1 MGENGRIDGRP
12 CQRLHLVF
20 KLEGLEIG
28 IKPERRRQIR
38 KEFWASQS
46 QRNQS
51 SLINVLCTFEEGIMS
66 DFSVHRPEAS
76 HGGIVGRSRGRLMQP
91 LGKKQQEMRLRNI
104 KELDFKV
111 YSNLDM
117 IFFLYERRYWTTI
130 RLEHCSAQQDGCFR

>member
-51 SLINVLCTFEEGIMS
+51 SLINELCTFEEGIVS
-66 DFSVHRPEAS
+66 DFSVHSLRRVTVESLDGVEDWCS
-76 HGGIVGRSRGRLMQP
+76 HW
-91 LGKKQQEMRLRNI
+91 ERNS
-104 KELDFKV
+104 K
-111 YSNLDM
+111 
-117 IFFLYERRYWTTI
+117 R
-130 RLEHCSAQQDGCFR
+130 